1 MDEQRPE
8 TLDETQKRLALGG
21 VTTAPM
27 MQTLDTAPRKRRST
41 VAVMLLVLAAIA
53 GVGLLL
59 FAALVVAVATG
70 S

>member
-8 TLDETQKRLALGG
+8 TLAETQKRLALGG

-41 VAVMLLVLAAIA
+41 ATVVALFVAAVAVLGVLAV
-53 GVGLLL
+53 VG
-59 FAALVVAVATG
+59 ALVGAAG